1 MNLAK
6 DSQNR
11 VAIARL
17 VMREAGRRASTTL
30 RKQRLAVNWARPAIP
45 THLVAL
51 APDRRRPDPSSGKHV
66 LAGVFSLGGLYYDL
80 GVTDPFTAMGESE
93 VGAELLHSFRWLR
106 HLACLQN
113 DVASQTA
120 LDLVNI
126 WIDGFGNKLGASS
139 YAPITIAQ
147 RMTAWFQNAGTILQ
161 NADITFERKF
171 IRTLVEDLQTLRS
184 EVGTMP
190 ASMDRLHARIAIAN
204 ACLALDLS
212 LTRRNAAFTRLVDDC
227 NQQILPDGGHISR
240 NPEELIA
247 LMIGLAAFVENCS
260 TLGVAPPTQLIHT
273 MDRIVPT
280 LSMFIHADGE
290 LAGFN
295 GVAYVAPDDLALALR
310 IHETIKR
317 PTLHAPQ
324 SGYERMAIGR
334 TTIIADVGNPPPM
347 EISQSAHAGT
357 LAFEM
362 SSGRHRYIVN
372 AGVDRFGPAEYRDI
386 SRQTAAHSTATI
398 NGQSSSIFSNSDR
411 LTQWLGTS
419 LTIGPS
425 KSRSERNDTETSQ
438 SFRAAHN
445 GYVSRFGLIHERLM
459 SLSDEGNLIEGTDRL
474 FTPSGKMTTKEGL
487 DVTIRFHLHPA
498 IHPILDGEG
507 NIMLTADRDDSW
519 VFECPEATAEIIQ
532 SVYFSDL
539 GGLRKTQ
546 SIAIKMDPSR
556 TPELSWSLRRTGLGK
571 WSR

>member
-1 MNLAK
+1 MAK
-6 DSQNR
+6 HSQNR

-17 VMREAGRRASTTL
+17 IMREAGRRVSTRL
-30 RKQRLAVNWARPAIP
+30 RKQRLAVNWARPSIP

-51 APDRRRPDPSSGKHV
+51 APDRRRPDPASGKHV
-66 LAGVFSLGGLYYDL
+66 LAGVFSLSGLYYDL
-80 GVTDPFTAMGESE
+80 GTADPFTAIGEHQT
-93 VGAELLHSFRWLR
+93 GADLLHSFRWLR
-106 HLACLQN
+106 HLTCLQN

-120 LDLVNI
+120 LNLVNI
-126 WIDGFGNKLGASS
+126 WIDNFGNKLGASS

-147 RMTAWFQNAGTILQ
+147 RMTAWFQNASTILQ
-161 NADITFERKF
+161 NADIAFERKF

-184 EVGTMP
+184 EVGAMP
-190 ASMDRLHARIAIAN
+190 ANMDRLHGRIAIAN

-212 LTRRNAAFTRLVDDC
+212 LTRRNAAFARLIDDC
-227 NQQILPDGGHISR
+227 NIQILPDGGHIGR
-240 NPEELIA
+240 NPEDLIS
-247 LMIGLAAFVENCS
+247 LIIGLAAFVENCM
-260 TLGVAPPTQLIHT
+260 TLGVAPPTQLIHV

-295 GVAYVAPDDLALALR
+295 GVTYVAPDDLALALR
-310 IHETIKR
+310 IHETINR

-324 SGYERMAIGR
+324 SGYERMAMGR
-334 TTIIADVGNPPPM
+334 TTIIADVGNPPPI
-347 EISQSAHAGT
+347 EISQHAHAGT

-386 SRQTAAHSTATI
+386 SRQTAAHSTITI
-398 NGQSSSIFSNSDR
+398 SGQSSSIFSNSDR

-419 LTIGPS
+419 LTLGPS
-425 KSRSERNDTETSQ
+425 KARSARNDSETSQ

-445 GYVSRFGLIHERLM
+445 GYVTRFGLIHERIM
-459 SLSDEGNLIEGTDRL
+459 RLSDDGNLIEGTDRL
-474 FTPSGKMTTKEGL
+474 FTPAGKMTQKEGL
-487 DVTIRFHLHPA
+487 DVVLRFHLHPA

-519 VFECPEATAEIIQ
+519 VFECQGASADIIQ
-532 SVYFSDL
+532 SVYFGDL

-546 SIAIKMDPSR
+546 SIAMKLDPSR
-556 TPELSWSLRRTGLGK
+556 TPELSWSLRRTGFGQ